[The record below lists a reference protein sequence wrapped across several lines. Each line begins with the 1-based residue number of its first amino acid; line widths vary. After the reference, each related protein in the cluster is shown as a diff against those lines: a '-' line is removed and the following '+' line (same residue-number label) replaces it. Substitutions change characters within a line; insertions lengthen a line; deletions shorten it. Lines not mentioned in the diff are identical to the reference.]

1 MSFFIGFFLFSDQAA
16 SFHFG
21 AVETPSYSILTAF
34 AAMSRPG
41 SFSIE
46 NYL

>member
-21 AVETPSYSILTAF
+21 AVETLSYSILTAF
-34 AAMSRPG
+34 AAMSCPG